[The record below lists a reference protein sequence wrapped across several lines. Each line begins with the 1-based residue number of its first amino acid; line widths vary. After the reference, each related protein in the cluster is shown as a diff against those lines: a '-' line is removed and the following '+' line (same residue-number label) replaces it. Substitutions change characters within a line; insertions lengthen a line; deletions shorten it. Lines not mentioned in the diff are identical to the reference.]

1 MCYSFIQMSYAN
13 RKMQAVLNYIPRHN
27 LSLHLM
33 QRYRKM
39 NGVQMNKQTSYQ
51 QKTGFRFRSPFQ
63 FFGTPLIFDM
73 GTVAKGLIR
82 RFSTTADKRP
92 LFNNHTPIGEHN
104 SYMPTNT
111 QWTAFDNLYD
121 HLGFYRHNRSFI
133 AVSFLVLYSLKQQIR
148 FFCLLYR

>member
-1 MCYSFIQMSYAN
+1 
-13 RKMQAVLNYIPRHN
+13 
-27 LSLHLM
+27 
-33 QRYRKM
+33 M

-51 QKTGFRFRSPFQ
+51 QKTGSRFRSPFQ

-73 GTVAKGLIR
+73 GTVAKRLIR

-111 QWTAFDNLYD
+111 QWTAFDNLTTTS
-121 HLGFYRHNRSFI
+121 GFIGTIVPFI
-133 AVSFLVLYSLKQQIR
+133 AASFLVLYSLKQQIR

>member
-1 MCYSFIQMSYAN
+1 
-13 RKMQAVLNYIPRHN
+13 
-27 LSLHLM
+27 
-33 QRYRKM
+33 
-39 NGVQMNKQTSYQ
+39 MNKQTSYQ

-121 HLGFYRHNRSFI
+121 HLGFYRHNRSFHSCFFF
-133 AVSFLVLYSLKQQIR
+133 SFI
-148 FFCLLYR
+148 FT

>member
-13 RKMQAVLNYIPRHN
+13 RKKCRLPSTVYRDITFLYI
-27 LSLHLM
+27 LCKDTG
-33 QRYRKM
+33 KM

-121 HLGFYRHNRSFI
+121 HLGFYRHNSSFHSCFFFSFI
-133 AVSFLVLYSLKQQIR
+133 FT
-148 FFCLLYR
+148 

>member
-1 MCYSFIQMSYAN
+1 
-13 RKMQAVLNYIPRHN
+13 
-27 LSLHLM
+27 
-33 QRYRKM
+33 M

-104 SYMPTNT
+104 FICSLEYAMDRT
-111 QWTAFDNLYD
+111 DNLYD
-121 HLGFYRHNRSFI
+121 HSWFYR
-133 AVSFLVLYSLKQQIR
+133 Q
-148 FFCLLYR
+148 

>member
-1 MCYSFIQMSYAN
+1 
-13 RKMQAVLNYIPRHN
+13 
-27 LSLHLM
+27 
-33 QRYRKM
+33 M

-51 QKTGFRFRSPFQ
+51 QKTGSRFRSPFQ

-121 HLGFYRHNRSFI
+121 HLGFYRHNSSFLRCFFFSFI
-133 AVSFLVLYSLKQQIR
+133 FT
-148 FFCLLYR
+148 

>member
-51 QKTGFRFRSPFQ
+51 QKRALVFEVRFNS
-63 FFGTPLIFDM
+63 L
-73 GTVAKGLIR
+73 
-82 RFSTTADKRP
+82 
-92 LFNNHTPIGEHN
+92 EH
-104 SYMPTNT
+104 
-111 QWTAFDNLYD
+111 L
-121 HLGFYRHNRSFI
+121 
-133 AVSFLVLYSLKQQIR
+133 
-148 FFCLLYR
+148 